1 MNGMV
6 KTKRPVDLPLLKIR
20 LPIGGVISIIHR
32 ITGALLVL
40 ILPLATYWLDR
51 SLDSQQ
57 GFDEAVKF
65 LGSPVARLF
74 TVLLLAIFIQ
84 HLVSGIRHLL
94 LDLQI
99 GMDRAAA
106 RQSAWMVPVLTLVL
120 TAISA
125 WGIYR

>member
-65 LGSPVARLF
+65 LGGPVAKLV
-74 TVLLLAIFIQ
+74 TVLVLVIFLQ
-84 HLVSGIRHLL
+84 HLLSGIRHLL
-94 LDLQI
+94 LDLQV
-99 GMDRAAA
+99 GMKRATA
-106 RQSAWMVPVLTLVL
+106 RQSAWLVPVLTLVL
-120 TAISA
+120 TVISA
-125 WGIYR
+125 WAIYR

>member
-1 MNGMV
+1 LNGMV

-65 LGSPVARLF
+65 LGGPVAKLV
-74 TVLLLAIFIQ
+74 TVLVLVIFLQ
-84 HLVSGIRHLL
+84 HLLSGIRHLL
-94 LDLQI
+94 LDLQV
-99 GMDRAAA
+99 GMNRAAA
-106 RQSAWMVPVLTLVL
+106 RKSAWLVPVLTLVL
-120 TAISA
+120 TLISS
-125 WGIYR
+125 WVIYR

>member
-1 MNGMV
+1 MV

-65 LGSPVARLF
+65 LGGPVAKLV
-74 TVLLLAIFIQ
+74 TVLVLVIF
-84 HLVSGIRHLL
+84 
-94 LDLQI
+94 LQ
-99 GMDRAAA
+99 
-106 RQSAWMVPVLTLVL
+106 
-120 TAISA
+120 
-125 WGIYR
+125 

>member
-65 LGSPVARLF
+65 LGGPVAKLV
-74 TVLLLAIFIQ
+74 TVLVLVIFLQ
-84 HLVSGIRHLL
+84 HLLSGIRHLL
-94 LDLQI
+94 LDLQV
-99 GMDRAAA
+99 GMNRAAA
-106 RQSAWMVPVLTLVL
+106 RKSAWLVPVLTLVL
-120 TAISA
+120 TLISS
-125 WGIYR
+125 WVIYR